1 MSWCIRSR
9 SWSKNSTAIWL
20 LDPEGMQWRS
30 SPSSLGEAKGKKR
43 QPAVQTPRVWCEI
56 TPSVTLFWL
65 QLKQFRWLLSAFQ
78 WWFTRSPQPPGCA
91 DRSDRTRP
99 GSAQTAQLSWNVF
112 VSRIFPTSSTLNLI
126 RQPNAHHARLA
137 NFTWQKSLVWGWGR
151 GDGGREMG
159 RVTSSLGQL

>member
-43 QPAVQTPRVWCEI
+43 QPAVQTPRVRCEI

-65 QLKQFRWLLSAFQ
+65 QLKQLRWLLSAFQ